1 MPSNAQTRTK
11 TTRKDTKTA
20 ITKTTEV
27 VTPNRQLTRTPPPIA
42 GTPINSPPQ
51 PQATPPPQTATPS
64 PQTATPSPQT
74 AMQKSPIEIAQEALE
89 IALVHLNDSYQRA
102 LKQDED
108 PSKAIVETPIR
119 TFEEIGSKV
128 TEALHHL
135 SQHVT
140 QTENIE
146 EHFSRLERSLK
157 ETIASTARRTYAQAT
172 ATPEPNRIR
181 EIQQRNLERKVQQR
195 HKQNKLDV
203 ILTMKG
209 MDSDVK
215 EKLDTTPPHGNYD

>member
-51 PQATPPPQTATPS
+51 PQATPP

-140 QTENIE
+140 QTEIK

-172 ATPEPNRIR
+172 GTPEPNRIR
-181 EIQQRNLERKVQQR
+181 EI
-195 HKQNKLDV
+195 
-203 ILTMKG
+203 
-209 MDSDVK
+209 
-215 EKLDTTPPHGNYD
+215 